1 MNLFENYNTA
11 KQKYGEII
19 VKKLSDIGI
28 PPQYLLSACRFYQD
42 NQVPIERIQQLFRQ
56 WMTYVVNNNNSID
69 VNKLTFEQFY
79 QTIQKS
85 KSSYEIPN
93 KIFDNGTIQIG
104 EFKNFKEASVFPIP
118 NNMCVCKTNKWFKY
132 YQSPHSR
139 YLLIHDC
146 RRNDNKRY
154 VLAIIEHGEIS
165 YADLSGHEFAN
176 SFGDQE
182 RGNVSQT
189 AFDQYQQSI
198 GKEAVGF
205 LYNIAA
211 DVKDKIDIDKQVY
224 DSRICKGNLV
234 EYKHNNN
241 HTNMTKKQVI
251 RLTESGLHRIIK
263 ESVNKILNEISIDK
277 LQRAQDKAFDEYDS
291 MWPDDENYDEDFVNK
306 RKRQYDAFKDRI
318 HQLNSEGGKNVYYIV
333 IPGVAGFYNG
343 QVRKVYM
350 TQEEALQYEKEH
362 NGHIYTSFVE
372 ANNAADC
379 LS

>member
-19 VKKLSDIGI
+19 VRKLSDIGI

-241 HTNMTKKQVI
+241 HTNMTKKQII
-251 RLTESGLHRIIK
+251 RLTESDLHRIIK
-263 ESVNKILNEISIDK
+263 ETVKKTLNEMEGNELNYKGENS
-277 LQRAQDKAFDEYDS
+277 DS
-291 MWPDDENYDEDFVNK
+291 
-306 RKRQYDAFKDRI
+306 
-318 HQLNSEGGKNVYYIV
+318 YINPQE
-333 IPGVAGFYNG
+333 INDL
-343 QVRKVYM
+343 M
-350 TQEEALQYEKEH
+350 TEWNIECAKPYLAIRGALDCCDHKCPVKI
-362 NGHIYTSFVE
+362 GTS
-372 ANNAADC
+372 
-379 LS
+379 

>member
-19 VKKLSDIGI
+19 VRKLSDIGI

-224 DSRICKGNLV
+224 DSRICK
-234 EYKHNNN
+234 
-241 HTNMTKKQVI
+241 
-251 RLTESGLHRIIK
+251 
-263 ESVNKILNEISIDK
+263 
-277 LQRAQDKAFDEYDS
+277 
-291 MWPDDENYDEDFVNK
+291 
-306 RKRQYDAFKDRI
+306 
-318 HQLNSEGGKNVYYIV
+318 
-333 IPGVAGFYNG
+333 
-343 QVRKVYM
+343 
-350 TQEEALQYEKEH
+350 
-362 NGHIYTSFVE
+362 
-372 ANNAADC
+372 
-379 LS
+379 